1 MIHIKELFRLQNIH
15 RLRLIAGQDGLERTV
30 TEAVLFEYDPSRV
43 QLPDFYRGDLVVTTL
58 AYARGDAKL
67 VAHSLQAL
75 MNQGIAGLMVKTAYF
90 SELPQAVITLAN
102 RLGTPVFL
110 FDDTYIEE
118 VILQVTDLIRGKR
131 HFAGFEQDVDA
142 LMRGDLIEEQ
152 TRERARRIDPL
163 GQSSYR
169 IYAVSP
175 KERMVT
181 LDDKLYALMET
192 DADAA
197 HRCTFIEW
205 RRMMLA
211 LCREEDGLSA
221 QEALTRFG
229 DLLTRAGVDRQSV
242 VIGQSDLREARA
254 QMGASLCEAVYAARA
269 AKLCGKAE
277 LAAHEL
283 GLYAYLFPMSENP
296 FVCDRCRRVLSSIRE
311 YDAQNHTNLEQT
323 ALVYVKEN
331 MEIAAAA
338 KVLFQHPNTVR
349 YRLSKIQRI
358 IGMEDDPLFAPMLSL
373 TVSLSRILAEGA
385 GLNGRNAWKRE

>member
-58 AYARGDAKL
+58 AYARGDTKL

-142 LMRGDLIEEQ
+142 LMRGDLTEEQ

-175 KERMVT
+175 KERMIT

-296 FVCDRCRRVLSSIRE
+296 FVCDRCRRVLSAIRE

-358 IGMEDDPLFAPMLSL
+358 MGMEDDPLFAPMLSL
-373 TVSLSRILAEGA
+373 TVSLSRILAEGQV
-385 GLNGRNAWKRE
+385 

>member
-142 LMRGDLIEEQ
+142 LMRGDLTEEQ

-175 KERMVT
+175 KERMIT

-197 HRCTFIEW
+197 HRCMFIEW

-221 QEALTRFG
+221 QEALMSFG

-296 FVCDRCRRVLSSIRE
+296 FVCDRCRRVLSAIRE

-373 TVSLSRILAEGA
+373 TVSLSRILAEGQV
-385 GLNGRNAWKRE
+385 

>member
-142 LMRGDLIEEQ
+142 LMRGDLTEEQ

-175 KERMVT
+175 KERMIT

-197 HRCTFIEW
+197 HRCMFIEW

-221 QEALTRFG
+221 QEALMRFG

-296 FVCDRCRRVLSSIRE
+296 FVCDRCRRVLSAIRE

-373 TVSLSRILAEGA
+373 TVSLSRIMAEGQV
-385 GLNGRNAWKRE
+385 

>member
-142 LMRGDLIEEQ
+142 LMRGDLTEEQ

-175 KERMVT
+175 KERMIT

-283 GLYAYLFPMSENP
+283 GLYAYLFPMSDNP
-296 FVCDRCRRVLSSIRE
+296 FVRDRCRRVLSAIRE

-373 TVSLSRILAEGA
+373 TVSLSRILVEGQV
-385 GLNGRNAWKRE
+385 

>member
-142 LMRGDLIEEQ
+142 LMRGDLTEEQ

-175 KERMVT
+175 KERMIT

-197 HRCTFIEW
+197 HRCTFIGW

-296 FVCDRCRRVLSSIRE
+296 FVCDRCRRVLSAIRE

-373 TVSLSRILAEGA
+373 TVSLSRILAEGQV
-385 GLNGRNAWKRE
+385 

>member
-142 LMRGDLIEEQ
+142 LMRGDLTEEQ

-175 KERMVT
+175 KERMIT

-197 HRCTFIEW
+197 HRCMFIEW

-221 QEALTRFG
+221 QEARTRFG

-296 FVCDRCRRVLSSIRE
+296 FVCDRCRRVLSAIRE

-373 TVSLSRILAEGA
+373 TVSLSRILAEGQV
-385 GLNGRNAWKRE
+385 

>member
-1 MIHIKELFRLQNIH
+1 MRGTGLIHIKELFRLQNIH

-142 LMRGDLIEEQ
+142 LMRGDLTEEQ

-175 KERMVT
+175 KERMIT

-197 HRCTFIEW
+197 HRCMFIEW

-221 QEALTRFG
+221 QEALMRFG

-296 FVCDRCRRVLSSIRE
+296 FVCDRCRRVLSAIRE

-373 TVSLSRILAEGA
+373 TVSLSRILAEGQV
-385 GLNGRNAWKRE
+385 

>member
-30 TEAVLFEYDPSRV
+30 TEAVLFEYDRSRV

-142 LMRGDLIEEQ
+142 LMRGDLTEEQ

-175 KERMVT
+175 KERMIT

-296 FVCDRCRRVLSSIRE
+296 FVCDRCRRVLSAIRE

-373 TVSLSRILAEGA
+373 TVSLSRILAEGQV
-385 GLNGRNAWKRE
+385 

>member
-118 VILQVTDLIRGKR
+118 VILQVTDLIHGKR

-142 LMRGDLIEEQ
+142 LMRGDLTEEQ

-175 KERMVT
+175 KERMIT

-221 QEALTRFG
+221 QEALARFG

-296 FVCDRCRRVLSSIRE
+296 FVCDRCRRVLSAIRE

-373 TVSLSRILAEGA
+373 TVSLSRILAEGQV
-385 GLNGRNAWKRE
+385 

>member
-131 HFAGFEQDVDA
+131 QFAGFEQDVDA
-142 LMRGDLIEEQ
+142 LMRGDLTEEQ

-254 QMGASLCEAVYAARA
+254 QMSASLCEAVYAARA

-296 FVCDRCRRVLSSIRE
+296 FVCDRCRRVLSAIRE

-373 TVSLSRILAEGA
+373 TVSLSRILAEGQV
-385 GLNGRNAWKRE
+385 

>member
-142 LMRGDLIEEQ
+142 LMRGDLTEEQ

-175 KERMVT
+175 KERMIT

-242 VIGQSDLREARA
+242 VIGQSDFREARA

-296 FVCDRCRRVLSSIRE
+296 FVCDRCRRVLSAIRE

-373 TVSLSRILAEGA
+373 TVSLSRILAEGQV
-385 GLNGRNAWKRE
+385 

>member
-90 SELPQAVITLAN
+90 SELPQAVIALAN

-118 VILQVTDLIRGKR
+118 VILQVTDLICGKR

-142 LMRGDLIEEQ
+142 LMRGDLTEEQ

-175 KERMVT
+175 KERMIT

-296 FVCDRCRRVLSSIRE
+296 FVCDRCRRVLSAIRE

-373 TVSLSRILAEGA
+373 TVSLSRILAEGQV
-385 GLNGRNAWKRE
+385 

>member
-142 LMRGDLIEEQ
+142 LMRGDLTEEQ

-175 KERMVT
+175 KERMIT

-269 AKLCGKAE
+269 AKLCGKSE

-296 FVCDRCRRVLSSIRE
+296 FVCDRCRRVLSAIRE

-373 TVSLSRILAEGA
+373 TVSLLRILAEGQV
-385 GLNGRNAWKRE
+385 

>member
-175 KERMVT
+175 KERMIA

-296 FVCDRCRRVLSSIRE
+296 FVCDRCRRVLSAIRE

-373 TVSLSRILAEGA
+373 TVSLSRILAEGQV
-385 GLNGRNAWKRE
+385 

>member
-142 LMRGDLIEEQ
+142 LMRGDLTEEQ

-175 KERMVT
+175 KERMIT

-254 QMGASLCEAVYAARA
+254 QIVASLCEAVYAARA

-296 FVCDRCRRVLSSIRE
+296 FVCDRCRRVLSAIRE

-373 TVSLSRILAEGA
+373 TVSLSRILAEGQV
-385 GLNGRNAWKRE
+385 

>member
-142 LMRGDLIEEQ
+142 LMRGDLTEEQ
-152 TRERARRIDPL
+152 MRERARRIDPL
-163 GQSSYR
+163 GQSNYR

-175 KERMVT
+175 KERMIT

-296 FVCDRCRRVLSSIRE
+296 FVCDRCRRVLSAIRE

-373 TVSLSRILAEGA
+373 TVSLSRILAEGQV
-385 GLNGRNAWKRE
+385 

>member
-102 RLGTPVFL
+102 RLSTPVFL

-142 LMRGDLIEEQ
+142 LMRGDLTEEQ

-175 KERMVT
+175 KERMIT

-296 FVCDRCRRVLSSIRE
+296 FVCDRCRRVLSAIRE

-373 TVSLSRILAEGA
+373 TVSLSRILAEGQV
-385 GLNGRNAWKRE
+385 

>member
-1 MIHIKELFRLQNIH
+1 MIHIKELFRLQKIH

-142 LMRGDLIEEQ
+142 LMRGDLTEEQ

-175 KERMVT
+175 KERMIT

-242 VIGQSDLREARA
+242 VIGQSNLREARA

-296 FVCDRCRRVLSSIRE
+296 FVCDRCRRVLSAIRE

-373 TVSLSRILAEGA
+373 TVSLSRILAEGQV
-385 GLNGRNAWKRE
+385 

>member
-142 LMRGDLIEEQ
+142 LMRGDLTEEQ

-175 KERMVT
+175 KERMIT
-181 LDDKLYALMET
+181 LDDKLYTLMET

-283 GLYAYLFPMSENP
+283 GLYAYLFPMSDNP
-296 FVCDRCRRVLSSIRE
+296 FVCDRCRRVLSAIRE

-373 TVSLSRILAEGA
+373 TVSLSRILAEGQV
-385 GLNGRNAWKRE
+385 

>member
-142 LMRGDLIEEQ
+142 LMRGDLTEEQ

-175 KERMVT
+175 KERMIT

-197 HRCTFIEW
+197 HRCMFIEW

-254 QMGASLCEAVYAARA
+254 QIGASLCEAVYAARA

-296 FVCDRCRRVLSSIRE
+296 FVCDRCRRVLSAIRE

-373 TVSLSRILAEGA
+373 TVSLSRILAEGQV
-385 GLNGRNAWKRE
+385 

>member
-131 HFAGFEQDVDA
+131 HFAGFEQDVDT
-142 LMRGDLIEEQ
+142 LMRGDLTEEQ

-175 KERMVT
+175 KERMIT

-197 HRCTFIEW
+197 HRCMFIEW

-221 QEALTRFG
+221 QEALMRFG

-296 FVCDRCRRVLSSIRE
+296 FVCDRCRRVLSAIRE

-373 TVSLSRILAEGA
+373 TVSLSRILAEGQV
-385 GLNGRNAWKRE
+385 

>member
-142 LMRGDLIEEQ
+142 LMRGDLTEEQ

-175 KERMVT
+175 KERMIT

-254 QMGASLCEAVYAARA
+254 QIGASLCEAVYAARA

-296 FVCDRCRRVLSSIRE
+296 FVCDRCRRVLSAIRE

-331 MEIAAAA
+331 MEIAATA

-373 TVSLSRILAEGA
+373 TVSMSRILAEGQV
-385 GLNGRNAWKRE
+385 

>member
-142 LMRGDLIEEQ
+142 LMRGDLTEEQ

-175 KERMVT
+175 KERMIT

-197 HRCTFIEW
+197 HRYTFIEW

-221 QEALTRFG
+221 QEALMRFG

-296 FVCDRCRRVLSSIRE
+296 FVCDRCRRVLSAIRE

-373 TVSLSRILAEGA
+373 TVSLSRILAEGQV
-385 GLNGRNAWKRE
+385 

>member
-30 TEAVLFEYDPSRV
+30 TEAVLFEYDPSSV

-142 LMRGDLIEEQ
+142 LMRGDLTEEQ

-175 KERMVT
+175 KERMIT

-283 GLYAYLFPMSENP
+283 GLYAIQVHP
-296 FVCDRCRRVLSSIRE
+296 
-311 YDAQNHTNLEQT
+311 DAQ
-323 ALVYVKEN
+323 
-331 MEIAAAA
+331 
-338 KVLFQHPNTVR
+338 
-349 YRLSKIQRI
+349 S
-358 IGMEDDPLFAPMLSL
+358 
-373 TVSLSRILAEGA
+373 
-385 GLNGRNAWKRE
+385 

>member
-142 LMRGDLIEEQ
+142 LMRGDLTEEQ

-175 KERMVT
+175 KERMIT

-211 LCREEDGLSA
+211 LCREEEGLSA

-229 DLLTRAGVDRQSV
+229 DLLTRAGVDRRSV

-296 FVCDRCRRVLSSIRE
+296 FVCDRCRRVLSAIRE

-358 IGMEDDPLFAPMLSL
+358 MGMEDDPLFAPMLSL
-373 TVSLSRILAEGA
+373 TVSLSRILAEGQV
-385 GLNGRNAWKRE
+385 

>member
-142 LMRGDLIEEQ
+142 LMRGDLTEEQ

-175 KERMVT
+175 KERMIT

-229 DLLTRAGVDRQSV
+229 DLLTRAGVDRQSI

-269 AKLCGKAE
+269 AKLCGKAA
-277 LAAHEL
+277 LGAREL

-296 FVCDRCRRVLSSIRE
+296 FVCDRCRRVLSAIRE

-373 TVSLSRILAEGA
+373 TVSLSRILAEGQV
-385 GLNGRNAWKRE
+385 

>member
-131 HFAGFEQDVDA
+131 HFAGYEQDVDA
-142 LMRGDLIEEQ
+142 LMRGDLTEEQ

-175 KERMVT
+175 KERMIT

-269 AKLCGKAE
+269 AKLCGKAD

-296 FVCDRCRRVLSSIRE
+296 FVCDRCRRVLSAIRE

-373 TVSLSRILAEGA
+373 TVSLSRILAEGQV
-385 GLNGRNAWKRE
+385 

>member
-142 LMRGDLIEEQ
+142 LMRGDLTEEQ

-175 KERMVT
+175 KERMIT

-296 FVCDRCRRVLSSIRE
+296 FVCDRCRRVLSAIRE

-358 IGMEDDPLFAPMLSL
+358 IGMEDDPLFAPMLRL
-373 TVSLSRILAEGA
+373 TVSLSRILAEGQV
-385 GLNGRNAWKRE
+385 

>member
-102 RLGTPVFL
+102 RLSTPVFL

-142 LMRGDLIEEQ
+142 LMRGDLTEEQ

-175 KERMVT
+175 KERMIT

-197 HRCTFIEW
+197 HRCTFVEW

-296 FVCDRCRRVLSSIRE
+296 FVCDRCRRVLSAIRE

-373 TVSLSRILAEGA
+373 TVSLSRILAEGQV
-385 GLNGRNAWKRE
+385 

>member
-90 SELPQAVITLAN
+90 SDLPQAVITRAN

-142 LMRGDLIEEQ
+142 LMRGDLTEEQ

-169 IYAVSP
+169 IHAVSP
-175 KERMVT
+175 KERMIT

-296 FVCDRCRRVLSSIRE
+296 FVCDRCRRVLSAIRE

-373 TVSLSRILAEGA
+373 TVSLSRILAEGQV
-385 GLNGRNAWKRE
+385 

>member
-142 LMRGDLIEEQ
+142 LMRGDLTEEQ

-175 KERMVT
+175 KERMIT

-192 DADAA
+192 DADTA

-211 LCREEDGLSA
+211 LCREEDGLST

-296 FVCDRCRRVLSSIRE
+296 FVCDRCRRVLSAIRE

-373 TVSLSRILAEGA
+373 TVSLSRILAEGQV
-385 GLNGRNAWKRE
+385 

>member
-15 RLRLIAGQDGLERTV
+15 RLRLIAGQNGLERTV

-102 RLGTPVFL
+102 RLSTPVFL

-142 LMRGDLIEEQ
+142 LMRGDLTEEQ

-175 KERMVT
+175 KERMIT

-205 RRMMLA
+205 RRMMLV

-221 QEALTRFG
+221 QEALTCFG

-296 FVCDRCRRVLSSIRE
+296 FVCDRCRRVLSAIRE

-373 TVSLSRILAEGA
+373 TVSLSRILAEGQV
-385 GLNGRNAWKRE
+385 

>member
-142 LMRGDLIEEQ
+142 LMRGDLTEEQ

-175 KERMVT
+175 KERMIT

-242 VIGQSDLREARA
+242 VIGQSDLREGRVPLRSGVCRAGGETVRKGGAGCARA
-254 QMGASLCEAVYAARA
+254 GALCLSVPDERKSLCLR
-269 AKLCGKAE
+269 
-277 LAAHEL
+277 
-283 GLYAYLFPMSENP
+283 PMP
-296 FVCDRCRRVLSSIRE
+296 AGAFR
-311 YDAQNHTNLEQT
+311 
-323 ALVYVKEN
+323 
-331 MEIAAAA
+331 
-338 KVLFQHPNTVR
+338 HP
-349 YRLSKIQRI
+349 RI
-358 IGMEDDPLFAPMLSL
+358 
-373 TVSLSRILAEGA
+373 
-385 GLNGRNAWKRE
+385 

>member
-142 LMRGDLIEEQ
+142 LMRGDLTEEQ

-175 KERMVT
+175 KERMIT

-296 FVCDRCRRVLSSIRE
+296 FVCDRCRRGLSAIRE

-373 TVSLSRILAEGA
+373 TVSLSRILAEGQV
-385 GLNGRNAWKRE
+385 

>member
-142 LMRGDLIEEQ
+142 LMRGDLTEEQ

-175 KERMVT
+175 KERMIT

-254 QMGASLCEAVYAARA
+254 QMGASLCEAVYAART

-296 FVCDRCRRVLSSIRE
+296 FVCDRCRRVLSAIRE

-373 TVSLSRILAEGA
+373 TVSLSRILAEGQV
-385 GLNGRNAWKRE
+385 